1 VGPVG
6 CLACDL
12 TAGRVPLPATQTVMF
27 ARGETPP
34 SAEVEAFGQA
44 ARPLFADA

>member
-1 VGPVG
+1 VENLDATGTYGP
-6 CLACDL
+6 APQM
-12 TAGRVPLPATQTVMF
+12 AMF
-27 ARGETPP
+27 TRGETPP